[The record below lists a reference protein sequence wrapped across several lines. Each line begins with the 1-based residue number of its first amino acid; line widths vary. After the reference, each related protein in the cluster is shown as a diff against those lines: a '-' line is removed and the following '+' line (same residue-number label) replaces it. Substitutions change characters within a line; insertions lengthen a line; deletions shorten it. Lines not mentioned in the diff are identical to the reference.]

1 MAWTDL
7 LPPVFI
13 LSWAAYNWVCYK
25 YPERV
30 PNPFGLAAPVHDLTD
45 EDASTSTEDES
56 VSDRYDGSWEWVVAT
71 DNFDEYEDHRGA
83 VAQLGLDRA
92 DPEER
97 DEFDV
102 KDVPLTRNERS
113 ILRRAIEEYLNKAG
127 QIRGMPEAEGW
138 LRACWWVLVDLDE
151 AKHLDELSEDA
162 PEVVDHE
169 AWRKDVQ
176 ERTGTDPVTGVEVD
190 E

>member
-1 MAWTDL
+1 VAWTDL

-13 LSWAAYNWVCYK
+13 LAWAAYNWVCYK

-30 PNPFGLAAPVHDLTD
+30 PNPFGLNAHRLDD
-45 EDASTSTEDES
+45 EDTSTEDES
-56 VSDRYDGSWEWVVAT
+56 MSREYVVAT
-71 DNFDEYEDHRGA
+71 DNFEEYEPHGGA

-97 DEFDV
+97 APHKV
-102 KDVPLTRNERS
+102 KDVPLTVNERS
-113 ILRRAIEEYLNKAG
+113 ILRRAIEEYLDKAG

-151 AKHLDELSEDA
+151 AKHLDELSEEA
-162 PEVVDHE
+162 PDVVDHA
-169 AWRKDVQ
+169 AWREEVQ
-176 ERTGTDPVTGVEVD
+176 ERTGTDPVTGTEVE